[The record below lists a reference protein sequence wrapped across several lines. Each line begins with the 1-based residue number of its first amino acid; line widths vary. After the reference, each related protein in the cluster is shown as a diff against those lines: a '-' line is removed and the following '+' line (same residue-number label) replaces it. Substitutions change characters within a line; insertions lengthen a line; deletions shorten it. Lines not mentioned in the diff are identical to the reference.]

1 MIKILIFVIV
11 AEAWTA
17 IGQILFKKSTNSLEL
32 HSLRGA
38 GNFTRF
44 IKEILARPMIWVG
57 LSLMSVGM
65 VVWLMALAQA
75 DLSLVFSIGSLQYV
89 MILVLAH
96 FLLGEKI
103 DKMKLAGTF
112 LVVAGIILITIS

>member
-1 MIKILIFVIV
+1 MIKVLILVVI
-11 AEAWTA
+11 AEIWTA

-38 GNFTRF
+38 GNLARF
-44 IKEILARPMIWVG
+44 IRKIMSRPLVWVG
-57 LSLMSVGM
+57 LSSMAVGIA
-65 VVWLMALAQA
+65 VWLMALAQA
-75 DLSLVFSIGSLQYV
+75 DLSLVFSMGSIQYI
-89 MILVLAH
+89 MILFLAH

-112 LVVAGIILITIS
+112 LVVLGIILITIS